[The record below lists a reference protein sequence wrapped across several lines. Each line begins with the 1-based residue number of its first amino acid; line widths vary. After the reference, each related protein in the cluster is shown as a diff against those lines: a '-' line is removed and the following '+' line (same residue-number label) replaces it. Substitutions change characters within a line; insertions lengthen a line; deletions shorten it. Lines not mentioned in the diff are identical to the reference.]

1 MEQLPGSKTPAVARD
16 KRDYLITE
24 VREKILDLVGPTYIL
39 DQSYHFVDWNPV
51 FEQLIAK
58 PLGLV
63 RGQHAESF
71 IEGLLNVGDVVRRS
85 IDTFGFD
92 APPQV
97 DTELLEFEL
106 EEFGKVMFR
115 KMAAQIPDGQ
125 GGIHGWSVH
134 LVIVN
139 VERSD
144 ELWASVVRRL
154 EQEVNWSRYAVIYD
168 ALLLNFPDYMDLLNI
183 VARQIQDAQLC
194 LDLGAGTGNS
204 ALALLDNDPTRV
216 VWAVESNEVMLRQ
229 FRRKV
234 SENYANRLNIV
245 KDDIH
250 RMPEFAGAFFD
261 AVTMVNTLY
270 ALDDPDACIR
280 EASRVMR
287 VGGTLAIST
296 PHERTDV
303 DQLFARLK
311 EALEEKGVFESL
323 ENAFHA
329 ARARHAAISSQIHR
343 FTVNQLDSM
352 LTGAGFQIDSMF
364 SAYVD
369 SVQVIRATKKHDA
382 G

>member
-1 MEQLPGSKTPAVARD
+1 MAQLPGSKTPAVARD
-16 KRDYLITE
+16 ERDRLLTQ
-24 VREKILDLVGPTYIL
+24 VREKVLDLVGPTYIL
-39 DQSYHFVDWNPV
+39 DQSYHFVDWNPT
-51 FEQLIAK
+51 FEELIAK
-58 PLGLV
+58 RLGLV

-71 IEGLLNVGDVVRRS
+71 IEGLLNVRDVVSRS
-85 IDTFGFD
+85 IDTFGIHT
-92 APPQV
+92 PPQV
-97 DTELLEFEL
+97 DTELLEIEL

-115 KMAAQIPDGQ
+115 KIAAQIPDGQ

-139 VERSD
+139 VERSE

-154 EQEVNWSRYAVIYD
+154 EQEVTWSRYAVVYD
-168 ALLLNFPDYMDLLNI
+168 TLLLNFPDYMDLLKI
-183 VARQIQDAQLC
+183 VASQIQDAQLC

-204 ALALLDNDPTRV
+204 ALALLDNNPTRI

-229 FRRKV
+229 FRKKV
-234 SENYANRLNIV
+234 NENYTNRLNIV

-280 EASRVMR
+280 EVNRVLR
-287 VGGTLAIST
+287 VGGILALST
-296 PHERTDV
+296 PHEDTDV
-303 DQLFARLK
+303 DQLFARIK
-311 EALEEKGVFESL
+311 GALVKKGIFESL
-323 ENAFHA
+323 QKAFHA
-329 ARARHAAISSQIHR
+329 ARERHAAISSQIHR

-352 LTGAGFQIDSMF
+352 LSSSGFQIDSLF

-369 SVQVIRATKKHDA
+369 SVKVIRATKKHDVK
-382 G
+382 

>member
-115 KMAAQIPDGQ
+115 KIAAQIPDGQ

-216 VWAVESNEVMLRQ
+216 VWAV
-229 FRRKV
+229 
-234 SENYANRLNIV
+234 
-245 KDDIH
+245 
-250 RMPEFAGAFFD
+250 
-261 AVTMVNTLY
+261 
-270 ALDDPDACIR
+270 
-280 EASRVMR
+280 
-287 VGGTLAIST
+287 
-296 PHERTDV
+296 
-303 DQLFARLK
+303 
-311 EALEEKGVFESL
+311 
-323 ENAFHA
+323 
-329 ARARHAAISSQIHR
+329 
-343 FTVNQLDSM
+343 
-352 LTGAGFQIDSMF
+352 
-364 SAYVD
+364 
-369 SVQVIRATKKHDA
+369 
-382 G
+382 